1 MLFLSRSSS
10 DQEGNAAAIFKS
22 TVCVL
27 YISEYQ
33 VTGKTYCTGEGAM
46 EIGKDFVRTE
56 KN

>member
-10 DQEGNAAAIFKS
+10 NQEGNAAAIFKS